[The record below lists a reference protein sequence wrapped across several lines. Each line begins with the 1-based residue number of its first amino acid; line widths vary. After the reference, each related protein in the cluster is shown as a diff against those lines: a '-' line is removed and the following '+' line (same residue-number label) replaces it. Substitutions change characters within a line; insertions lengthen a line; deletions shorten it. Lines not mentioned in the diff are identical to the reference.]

1 MNFLDIVSS
10 FLELLK
16 DLKSQPVW
24 ELSELQSQN
33 RWTNAQS
40 LTGLGQTS
48 DKLKNIA
55 ANYKAIKEEA
65 QEIVN
70 EINGGDTWIEDSGN
84 LVR

>member
-1 MNFLDIVSS
+1 MQRP
-10 FLELLK
+10 LELMK

-55 ANYKAIKEEA
+55 ANLKAIKDEA
-65 QEIVN
+65 QEIVKDVN
-70 EINGGDTWIEDSGN
+70 DGDAWIEDKTS